1 MENFKEM
8 LLLGE
13 EVAQLYKNIEH
24 ELSKPVVDVAVA
36 AGDESAS
43 SSRYI
48 SDMMSTEYKPVM
60 KKRVYNLNSGYL
72 TSVTSDCS
80 TSDNNENMRHKDN
93 LNRYDDRAKTLTIK
107 SLTPDDKAVVGY
119 YKSAGIYIYIL

>member
-1 MENFKEM
+1 M

-24 ELSKPVVDVAVA
+24 ELSKPVVVA
-36 AGDESAS
+36 AADESTS

-72 TSVTSDCS
+72 TSVTSNSSSSSS

-107 SLTPDDKAVVGY
+107 SLKPDDKDAVAY
-119 YKSAGIYIYIL
+119 YKSAGIFTYFLISV